1 MIRFILILLFSVVF
15 SLGGAFLNNVGIS
28 YHMMYIYGFC
38 VGFIMIP
45 CIDYT
50 LDKIYGKI
58 YKGDDND

>member
-28 YHMMYIYGFC
+28 YPMMYIYGFSA
-38 VGFIMIP
+38 GLFMIP